1 MLKPGVTDTNF
12 FETADMKPGTP
23 VGEQK
28 KDDPAQVAQ
37 TGFDAMQNGDA
48 EVTFAV
54 KNKIAEAIATVLPDT
69 VVAAAHR
76 KLSEPKANK
85 G

>member
-1 MLKPGVTDTNF
+1 VLKPGVTDTNF

-23 VGEQK
+23 VGDQK